1 MGKLPSLTLGVADVY
16 DSWFCFQFDRLFLES
31 IKMRQTGAEL
41 PSLTALTQDLKRK
54 KAEKMKMKLKS
65 SIVNNTSD

>member
-1 MGKLPSLTLGVADVY
+1 MGKLPSRTLGVADVY

-31 IKMRQTGAEL
+31 IKMGQIGVEL
-41 PSLTALTQDLKRK
+41 PSLTALTQDLKKR
-54 KAEKMKMKLKS
+54 KAEKKLKS